1 MWVYFPNSLE
11 MRQGELFSKKQTC
24 AIWLL
29 EWLPENHNSVCRQTQ
44 ETAGLG
50 EVWTLLSP
58 STSSPRSRTA
68 CGFQDAHLVVNVAGH
83 RGTCKS
89 APQGHIASPLSERL
103 ESKKTKKNKKRTSLG
118 KDAEKKELLC
128 TAGGN
133 ANWGSRRGKQ
143 YGSPTN

>member
-58 STSSPRSRTA
+58 GTSSPRSRTA
-68 CGFQDAHLVVNVAGH
+68 CGFQDEIGRAHV
-83 RGTCKS
+83 
-89 APQGHIASPLSERL
+89 
-103 ESKKTKKNKKRTSLG
+103 
-118 KDAEKKELLC
+118 
-128 TAGGN
+128 
-133 ANWGSRRGKQ
+133 
-143 YGSPTN
+143 